1 MIRVAPDGTLRLG
14 TTAQILVEPRLV
26 DQPVELRYS
35 TADPFAVTLCFLP
48 GRDAARGIS
57 WRLDREAL
65 AGGHVAGALCGDVRV
80 TRLDALGLVIV
91 ELVPGTIAATVVRF
105 PADAVDEFLA
115 AAYDAVPRGDESVDL
130 DGLITRILGAA

>member
-26 DQPVELRYS
+26 DHPVELRYS

-48 GRDAARGIS
+48 GRDATRGIT

-65 AGGHVAGALCGDVRV
+65 RSGHAPGALCGDVRV
-80 TRLDALGLVIV
+80 TRLEALDLVIV

-105 PADAVDEFLA
+105 PADEVDQFLA
-115 AAYDAVPRGDESVDL
+115 AAYDTVPRGDESLDV